1 MQVVTCRLRGEA
13 NACTH
18 RFRSKYKILLT
29 DTLAFRDY
37 PRRGVVGPLA
47 AAITKRER
55 MITMKLNSVLKSILK
70 TAVYLMDQTAD
81 TVDRASSRASDMAE
95 NARDAI
101 YPREDHTLRNVL
113 AFAAGVG
120 VGIGAGMLLAPSSG
134 EELRNNITDKVQEIT
149 NRVSSRADD
158 YSTGTEGGI

>member
-1 MQVVTCRLRGEA
+1 
-13 NACTH
+13 
-18 RFRSKYKILLT
+18 
-29 DTLAFRDY
+29 
-37 PRRGVVGPLA
+37 
-47 AAITKRER
+47 
-55 MITMKLNSVLKSILK
+55 MKLNSVVKSILK

-149 NRVSSRADD
+149 NRVSSRGDE